1 MLLAVVLMFSSL
13 PFSVSADEVSSEL
26 PTESTV
32 ESQPKESQ
40 AEETEES
47 PPPAENAIILS
58 DSSGDVPVLY
68 AQDPFNTVKAEVE
81 GGTNYMTSVGVTRE
95 SIVRELEA
103 HEDDNYYLGTPYVGG
118 DAQSPNGDASYNS
131 GTVGMN
137 CAGFIS
143 YVLRKAGLDA
153 ETTMEIMH
161 RTPVNQYGSGLPYD
175 WLAGASNYKNLVE
188 NGNISAYAFRTKQE
202 LLSSGLA
209 EKGDIILM
217 WWSNS
222 PGADG
227 ADNHI
232 GFFWGKASDDDV
244 MWHSGTEPGSGN
256 QISAITPKTPG
267 SFYIL
272 IKIEPLQPKDYQVT
286 LTKTSADVS
295 ITQGNSA
302 YSLAGATYNVYK
314 GTSGTGSVV
323 ATFTTDLAGHAT
335 LSTPLEDGTYSVKEV
350 TPPKGYK
357 LDEKIYTFTINGA
370 DTSLN
375 VEDEPGTLTLILKKA
390 DSQTGSTP
398 QGNASLAG
406 AVYQVSYQKG
416 GQTVTEELTSDA
428 SGNLGTLEGIPF
440 GTVTVKELT
449 APEGY
454 RLDTEVHTYTVD
466 GSQLTGD
473 VYELEVTDLE
483 EDVQRGGLIIQKL
496 DSQTGTTPQGDASL
510 EGISFEI
517 VNQSQNPVVV
527 NGRTAQPGQVA
538 MTITTNASG
547 VASTGENAL
556 PYGDYTVRE
565 VASNDSMFKTF
576 DEEISVTISEDGQ
589 TLTYEVENEV
599 VRGGIDIEKQDSQ
612 TGSTPQGNASFAGID
627 FEVINR
633 SANPVVVDGQTYAV
647 GDVVMTITTD
657 ESGRAST
664 GNDVLPYGTYEVLES
679 ATNESML
686 LTWTGETATV
696 RQNGHSVAITAVND
710 VERGG
715 LSVEKQDSVTGS
727 IPQGDADFSG
737 ITFEVINNSKNPVIV
752 NSEKY
757 NPGEVVVTLT
767 TDESGRAVTADD
779 ALPYGEYIFH
789 ESATNE
795 SMLLTAP
802 DQTVN
807 VTDDGVIYEF
817 TMADEV
823 VRGGVLIEK
832 RDLESGLLTPLG
844 GASLD
849 GTLFEITNKSVNAV
863 YVNDALYQP
872 GEVCATIEVVDGIAQ
887 TDARALPYGTYQ
899 MVESK
904 PGEGYLHTDQ
914 TVRSFQIRKDGEVI
928 EFRDG
933 DAAYNQVIR
942 GDLQFIKVGE
952 GGEANM
958 GRFANVA
965 FKLISETTGE
975 THIVVTDENG
985 EVRTTT
991 EWNPH
996 SQNTN
1001 GNDGVEDEA
1010 AWDDHAGT
1018 WFGLTTEGW
1027 MVETQ
1032 DGLCALPY
1040 DTYTIEELR
1049 CSGNQGYDLVRVEH
1063 VTISRNNTTI
1073 YLGTL
1078 DDQFEGVP
1086 EIGTT
1091 ALVDGEHTAAPAGE
1105 VTITDTVEYKNLK
1118 VGETYKISG
1127 VLMDKETGE
1136 PLLVGEGEEQAQ
1148 VTAEVEFTPTSAQGT
1163 VELTY
1168 TFDASALAG
1177 KAVVVFEDLYQG
1189 ENVVASHADIND
1201 EGQTVTF
1208 GKPSIGTTATI
1219 DGEKTAEPA
1228 EQITITD
1235 TVEYSGL
1242 TVGQEYKLTGV
1253 LMDKETGE
1261 PLLIGE
1267 GEEQAQVTSEA
1278 TFTPSEPNGTIDVLF
1293 TFDSSALLGKSV
1305 VVFETLYQGENEVT
1319 AHTDIEDEGQTV
1331 TFVEGPKIGTTA
1343 TVDGSHTAS
1352 PVGEITIVDEVA
1364 YSGLTPG
1371 KTYKISGVL
1380 MDKETGEPLLVGEGE
1395 EQAQVTAEVEFTP
1408 EAAEGT
1414 VELTYTLDASALAG
1428 KSVVVFET
1436 LYLDDV
1442 EITSHADIEDEN
1454 QTVTFGEGPQIGTTA
1469 TVNGQHTADP
1479 TGEVTIIDEVA
1490 YSGLTPGETY
1500 KISGVLMDKATGEP
1514 LLVGEEQAQIT
1525 AEVEFTPE
1533 AESGTVQLSYTFDA
1547 TSMAGKAV
1555 VVFEH
1560 LYLGELEIATHADI
1574 EDEGQTVTFGVPE
1587 IGTTAT
1593 VNGAH
1598 TAEPAE
1604 QVTIVDTVTYSGL
1617 TPGKTYKLSGVLMD
1631 QATGE
1636 PLLVD
1641 GKEITAE
1648 TEFTPE
1654 ASSGTVELSYTLNA
1668 STLAGKSV
1676 VVFEDLYLDG
1686 VKVAT
1691 HADITDAGQTVTF
1704 VEPDKPMIS
1713 TMATV
1718 DDEQIAMPVGDI
1730 TLTDI
1735 ISYYQLTPGKEY
1747 TLKGVLMDQA
1757 TEKPL
1762 TIDGKQVTSEVTF
1775 TPTES
1780 SGTVEVT
1787 FTFPADTLANT
1798 KVVVYEYLYLDGKE
1812 VATHTDINN
1821 KCQTI
1826 TFGDTPS
1833 IGTTATV
1840 DGEKTAKPSEELTIT
1855 DTVEYSGLIPGKTYK
1870 LSGVLMDKETE
1881 EPLLV
1886 DDKEVTSEVEFVA
1899 EKESGTVEMTF
1910 TLDASAL
1917 VGKHIVVFET
1927 LYYNDKEIAA
1937 HTDIEDEDQTVLIDL
1952 NGRIFATKVDT
1963 DGAPVEGVV
1972 FGLFTADT
1980 TDFTEKNAAATA
1992 QTGADGKFEF
2002 DNVPAGEWLIV
2013 ELVARPGY
2021 VLDSEPIEVTVD
2033 AEEIDLGEIVNEY
2046 TRISII
2052 KTDATTGEQL
2062 AGATLELYDPDGTLI
2077 DTWVSNGQ
2085 PHQITK
2091 LAVGDGYVLK
2101 EVSAPTG
2108 YKIADRIT
2116 FSVSSTGEVQTI
2128 EMQDHPRDI
2137 VDVPKTGQTTPP
2149 MFIYAGVLVLAVA
2162 LGVGFVVY
2170 YKKKKTSR

>member
-1 MLLAVVLMFSSL
+1 MTHTKKRILAMLLAVVLCFSAL
-13 PFSVSADEVSSEL
+13 PFSVSADEVSSEP

-68 AQDPFNTVKAEVE
+68 AQDPFNTVKSEVE
-81 GGTNYMTSVGVTRE
+81 GGTNYMISVGVTRE

-103 HEDDNYYLGTPYVGG
+103 HENDDFYLGTKYVGG

-175 WLAGASNYKNLVE
+175 WLAGASNYKNLIE

-244 MWHSGTEPGSGN
+244 MWHSGTEPSSGN

-272 IKIEPLQPKDYQVT
+272 IKIEPLQPKEYTVT

-323 ATFTTDLAGHAT
+323 ATFTTDAAGHAT

-357 LDEKIYTFTINGA
+357 LDTKVYTFTINGA
-370 DTSLN
+370 DTSLS
-375 VEDEPGTLTLILKKA
+375 VEDEPGTLTLKLKKK

-398 QGNASLAG
+398 QGNAILAG

-428 SGNLGTLEGIPF
+428 SGNLGTLEGLPL

-473 VYELEVTDLE
+473 VYELEVDDLTE
-483 EDVQRGGLIIQKL
+483 EVQRGGLSIQKL

-510 EGISFEI
+510 EGIVFEI
-517 VNQSQNPVVV
+517 VNNSQNAVVV
-527 NGRTAQPGQVA
+527 NGNTAAPGQVA
-538 MTITTNASG
+538 MTITTNAAG
-547 VASTGENAL
+547 VATTSENAL
-556 PYGDYTVRE
+556 PYGEYTVRE
-565 VASNDSMFKTF
+565 VSTNDSMLQTF
-576 DEEISVTISEDGQ
+576 TEEISVTIDSDGEM
-589 TLTYEVENEV
+589 LEYEAENEV
-599 VRGGIDIEKQDSQ
+599 VRGGIDLEKQDSEM
-612 TGSTPQGNASFAGID
+612 GATPQGNSSFAGIE
-627 FEVINR
+627 FEIINR
-633 SANPVVVDGQTYAV
+633 STNPVVVGGQTYAV
-647 GDVVMTITTD
+647 GDIVMTITTD
-657 ESGRAST
+657 ESGHAST
-664 GNDVLPYGTYEVLES
+664 GSDVLPYGTYEIRES

-686 LTWTGETATV
+686 LTWQGETVTV

-715 LSVEKQDSVTGS
+715 LAVEKQDTITGS
-727 IPQGDADFSG
+727 TPQGDAVFSG
-737 ITFEVINNSKNPVIV
+737 ITFEIINNSRNAVMV
-752 NSEKY
+752 EGQKY
-757 NPGEVVVTLT
+757 QPGEVVKTLVTDSEGKAST
-767 TDESGRAVTADD
+767 VDD
-779 ALPYGEYIFH
+779 LLPYGEYILR

-849 GTLFEITNKSVNAV
+849 GTLFEITNKSINAV
-863 YVNDALYQP
+863 YVGGVLYQP
-872 GEVCATIEVVDGIAQ
+872 GEVCATIEVVDGVAQ
-887 TDARALPYGTYQ
+887 TDARALPYGSYQ
-899 MVESK
+899 LVETK

-914 TVRSFQIRKDGEVI
+914 TVRSFQIRQDGQVI

-933 DAAYNQVIR
+933 DAAYNQVVR

-965 FKLISETTGE
+965 FKLTSQTTGE
-975 THIVVTDENG
+975 SHIVVTDENG

-1027 MVETQ
+1027 MVDVQ
-1032 DGLCALPY
+1032 DELCALPY
-1040 DTYTIEELR
+1040 DTYTLEELP
-1049 CSGNQGYDLVRVEH
+1049 CEGNQGYELVKVPNI
-1063 VTISRNNTTI
+1063 TISRNNTTI

-1091 ALVDGEHTAAPAGE
+1091 ATVDGEHTAEPAGE
-1105 VTITDTVEYKNLK
+1105 VTLVDTVTYKNLK
-1118 VGETYKISG
+1118 VGQTYKLSG

-1136 PLLVGEGEEQAQ
+1136 PLLVNEQP
-1148 VTAEVEFTPTSAQGT
+1148 VTTELEFTPTSSEGS

-1177 KAVVVFEDLYQG
+1177 RSVVVFEDLYQG

-1201 EGQTVTF
+1201 EGQTVSF
-1208 GKPSIGTTATI
+1208 DQPEIGTTATI
-1219 DGEKTAEPA
+1219 DGEKTAKPA

-1242 TVGQEYKLTGV
+1242 AAGQEYTLKGV
-1253 LMDKETGE
+1253 LMDKSTGE
-1261 PLLIGE
+1261 PLLV
-1267 GEEQAQVTSEA
+1267 GEERVTSEA
-1278 TFTPSEPNGTIDVLF
+1278 TFTPAEPNGTVDVLF
-1293 TFDSSALLGKSV
+1293 TFDATELEGTSV
-1305 VVFETLYQGENEVT
+1305 VVFETLFQGETEISS
-1319 AHTDIEDEGQTV
+1319 HEDMEDEGQTI
-1331 TFVEGPKIGTTA
+1331 TFTEQPRIGTTA
-1343 TVDGSHTAS
+1343 TVDGQHTAE
-1352 PVGEITIVDEVA
+1352 PTGEITIVDV
-1364 YSGLTPG
+1364 
-1371 KTYKISGVL
+1371 
-1380 MDKETGEPLLVGEGE
+1380 
-1395 EQAQVTAEVEFTP
+1395 
-1408 EAAEGT
+1408 
-1414 VELTYTLDASALAG
+1414 
-1428 KSVVVFET
+1428 
-1436 LYLDDV
+1436 
-1442 EITSHADIEDEN
+1442 
-1454 QTVTFGEGPQIGTTA
+1454 
-1469 TVNGQHTADP
+1469 
-1479 TGEVTIIDEVA
+1479 VA

-1500 KISGVLMDKATGEP
+1500 KMSGVLMDKATGEP
-1514 LLVGEEQAQIT
+1514 LLVGEEQAQVT

-1533 AESGTVQLSYTFDA
+1533 SADGTVELTYTLDA
-1547 TSMAGKAV
+1547 STLAGTTI
-1555 VVFEH
+1555 VVFET
-1560 LYLGELEIATHADI
+1560 LYSDGVEIAAHTDI
-1574 EDEGQTVTFGVPE
+1574 NDEAQTVEITEPE
-1587 IGTTAT
+1587 KPTLGTTAT
-1593 VNGAH
+1593 VDGQH
-1598 TAEPAE
+1598 TADPTGEI
-1604 QVTIVDTVTYSGL
+1604 TIVDVVEFTGLIPGETYTV
-1617 TPGKTYKLSGVLMD
+1617 SGVLMD
-1631 QATGE
+1631 KATGE

-1641 GKEITAE
+1641 GAEVTAE
-1648 TEFTPE
+1648 VEFTPE
-1654 ASSGTVELSYTLNA
+1654 SADGTVEL
-1668 STLAGKSV
+1668 
-1676 VVFEDLYLDG
+1676 
-1686 VKVAT
+1686 
-1691 HADITDAGQTVTF
+1691 
-1704 VEPDKPMIS
+1704 
-1713 TMATV
+1713 
-1718 DDEQIAMPVGDI
+1718 
-1730 TLTDI
+1730 
-1735 ISYYQLTPGKEY
+1735 
-1747 TLKGVLMDQA
+1747 
-1757 TEKPL
+1757 
-1762 TIDGKQVTSEVTF
+1762 
-1775 TPTES
+1775 
-1780 SGTVEVT
+1780 
-1787 FTFPADTLANT
+1787 
-1798 KVVVYEYLYLDGKE
+1798 
-1812 VATHTDINN
+1812 
-1821 KCQTI
+1821 
-1826 TFGDTPS
+1826 
-1833 IGTTATV
+1833 
-1840 DGEKTAKPSEELTIT
+1840 
-1855 DTVEYSGLIPGKTYK
+1855 TY
-1870 LSGVLMDKETE
+1870 
-1881 EPLLV
+1881 
-1886 DDKEVTSEVEFVA
+1886 
-1899 EKESGTVEMTF
+1899 
-1910 TLDASAL
+1910 TLDASLFA
-1917 VGKHIVVFET
+1917 GTSIVVFET
-1927 LYYNDKEIAA
+1927 LYQDGVEIAA
-1937 HTDIEDEDQTVLIDL
+1937 HADINDEAQTITINPKGGLLIQKTSEDGVLKGFTFL
-1952 NGRIFATKVDT
+1952 VEGEGYSETFVT
-1963 DGAPVEGVV
+1963 DGAGKIYIEDLAPGEYTITEQESDLTARYEIPAGQTVTVTAKEATTVEFYNQLLRGKITGHKTGAEQAPLEGVT
-1972 FGLFTADT
+1972 FGLFDAKATE
-1980 TDFTEKNAAATA
+1980 FTEETA
-1992 QTGADGKFEF
+1992 
-2002 DNVPAGEWLIV
+2002 
-2013 ELVARPGY
+2013 
-2021 VLDSEPIEVTVD
+2021 IEVTTTNESGEFSFEAPYGSFQVMELATLPGYLTMEEPVAVEVNTAEVELEPIANNQTVIHISKVD
-2033 AEEIDLGEIVNEY
+2033 AE
-2046 TRISII
+2046 
-2052 KTDATTGEQL
+2052 TGEEL
-2062 AGATLELYDPDGTLI
+2062 PGATLELYGPDGTLI
-2077 DTWVSNGQ
+2077 ETWESADI
-2085 PHQITK
+2085 PHAITG
-2091 LAVGDGYVLK
+2091 LPVGEGYVLK
-2101 EVSAPTG
+2101 ETAAPEG
-2108 YKIADRIT
+2108 FQLAEDIT
-2116 FSVSSTGEVQTI
+2116 FAVEETAEIQFVGMVDEPSPEEPENPDEPQTPDEPTEPEEPTPNVPQTGGSRAALWVGALLI
-2128 EMQDHPRDI
+2128 
-2137 VDVPKTGQTTPP
+2137 
-2149 MFIYAGVLVLAVA
+2149 LA
-2162 LGVGFVVY
+2162 LGGLGITLILL
-2170 YKKKKTSR
+2170 KKQNKL